1 MPPTLALF
9 LTIAFVVF
17 LFRRDILERP
27 NITRALWLP
36 LIWTLLVGSRS
47 VAQWLSA
54 LGVPIGGSIEEGN
67 PTDAVVYF
75 TLIISGLYV
84 LNKRRVTLTEVFRS
98 NPWFMVF
105 LLYCFVSIVW
115 SDFPFVAF
123 KRWIKALG
131 HPVMALVVLT
141 EPDPEEAVKRLMKR
155 CAYVVVPASILFI
168 KYYPQLGRGFDPW
181 TGAASS
187 N

>member
-75 TLIISGLYV
+75 TLIISGPLSWHRLV
-84 LNKRRVTLTEVFRS
+84 NEAGWTHDEWRTWAVDAMQHL
-98 NPWFMVF
+98 
-105 LLYCFVSIVW
+105 
-115 SDFPFVAF
+115 
-123 KRWIKALG
+123 
-131 HPVMALVVLT
+131 VMA
-141 EPDPEEAVKRLMKR
+141 R
-155 CAYVVVPASILFI
+155 
-168 KYYPQLGRGFDPW
+168 
-181 TGAASS
+181 
-187 N
+187 